1 MKKFFIFNI
10 FFLLS
15 LLFIILPVK
24 ASDLDQD
31 VKGKILLQVES
42 RGEAWYVDP
51 VSNQK
56 VSLGRP
62 NEAFLVLKNFGIGI
76 TDENLAK
83 IPVAD
88 KNLNNGVDSDGDGL
102 SDSIELALGTNPSKI
117 DSDGDGFNDKIEIL
131 NTFLIPDAERSKL
144 YLHSIF
150 GPDADYSHFDI

>member
-1 MKKFFIFNI
+1 MKKFFLFNI

-56 VSLGRP
+56 VNLGRP
-62 NEAFLVLKNFGIGI
+62 NEAFLV
-76 TDENLAK
+76 
-83 IPVAD
+83 
-88 KNLNNGVDSDGDGL
+88 
-102 SDSIELALGTNPSKI
+102 
-117 DSDGDGFNDKIEIL
+117 
-131 NTFLIPDAERSKL
+131 
-144 YLHSIF
+144 
-150 GPDADYSHFDI
+150 